1 MNKTDAGMMADILQV
16 IANDKNVIPYR
27 PELNVLTGGNIVAT
41 ILLQQIVYWWYKNGR
56 QKFYKFR
63 DKPKSQHRLYK
74 DGDSWCEELGV
85 SGKMFDTALKK
96 IGFKTGKARNVI
108 PKEEAFVWYYTD
120 DERVTWYIL
129 NEELL
134 RNRLND
140 IYRVIPERVN
150 THIIAKR
157 GITIIPETTS
167 EITTETTT
175 ENINICAFDNARD
188 CNPNNPVNLEEQKID
203 HIAIKVSEEKPRSPF
218 TSFTQ
223 QRRFDSFWVA
233 YPKKRSKGQAE
244 RAWMKICP
252 DEALFKEIMSGLEKA
267 KISHDWVKDGGQFIP
282 YPATWLNAKGWED
295 EHVPAAKDE
304 HRKRTNRRDMP
315 FEEYMADVCGEG
327 WEDSVKLPWLKPK
340 SGGDT
345 T

>member
-1 MNKTDAGMMADILQV
+1 
-16 IANDKNVIPYR
+16 
-27 PELNVLTGGNIVAT
+27 
-41 ILLQQIVYWWYKNGR
+41 
-56 QKFYKFR
+56 
-63 DKPKSQHRLYK
+63 
-74 DGDSWCEELGV
+74 
-85 SGKMFDTALKK
+85 
-96 IGFKTGKARNVI
+96 
-108 PKEEAFVWYYTD
+108 
-120 DERVTWYIL
+120 
-129 NEELL
+129 
-134 RNRLND
+134 
-140 IYRVIPERVN
+140 
-150 THIIAKR
+150 
-157 GITIIPETTS
+157 
-167 EITTETTT
+167 
-175 ENINICAFDNARD
+175 
-188 CNPNNPVNLEEQKID
+188 
-203 HIAIKVSEEKPRSPF
+203 VSEEKPRSPF

-223 QRRFDSFWVA
+223 QRRFDSFWAA

-295 EHVPAAKDE
+295 EHVPASKDE
-304 HRKRTNRRDMP
+304 PRKRTNRRDMP